1 MNCWIY
7 KLFCLPYY
15 YI

>member
-7 KLFCLPYY
+7 SG
-15 YI
+15 ITVDT